1 MYTHNKA
8 VITGTTVYRI
18 PGDTERKKNRDRDRR
33 SHVCDCLLDPGRFKL
48 LLYTIQITHTQLETN
63 SLDTDRVYPPDARLW
78 AHVCVS
84 VKLEKTKNRQSSQR
98 ENTHTHTHTH
108 AHARTHRTHT
118 HRTHARTPRTHTHAT
133 HARSHACTQDAPTTN
148 AHTHTHTHTH
158 TPPHTTQTQ
167 THTHTHTHTHT
178 QRTTHQCWKK
188 L

>member
-18 PGDTERKKNRDRDRR
+18 PGDTERKKNRDGDRR

-98 ENTHTHTHTH
+98 ENTHTRTH
-108 AHARTHRTHT
+108 AHAR
-118 HRTHARTPRTHTHAT
+118 
-133 HARSHACTQDAPTTN
+133 
-148 AHTHTHTHTH
+148 
-158 TPPHTTQTQ
+158 

-178 QRTTHQCWKK
+178 QHTHTQASAGKSFSCWHLVLKGQYYEINK
-188 L
+188 